1 MAQPQTGSPSLSW
14 SAFPALLV
22 LLLLTSIK
30 EVELKKM
37 LFVVE
42 VEQQL
47 LLSHCCSCRR
57 GQRLLSS

>member
-14 SAFPALLV
+14 STCPALLV

-47 LLSHCCSCRR
+47 LSHCCSCRR
-57 GQRLLSS
+57 RQRLLLS